1 MATPQEIQKLLDKLD
16 KAYKQLGTKNPF
28 KDWDSSNLKDA
39 GEAAAQLEDALEG
52 VQSRVENTSTSFKD
66 LASTLGAIVKEID
79 PKAANATKSFAN
91 GFKNV
96 IKEARTLQYE
106 EEGIN
111 KLSKKQLE
119 QVQERI
125 KKQQTLTKAAAEE
138 LAGANA
144 NIDRQTTAYKDLIEA
159 KEAAINYL
167 KEEDTQTQALL
178 DKTQQRI
185 DQETRIN
192 KLLGLGGAVIGGIQT
207 ALDKMGFG
215 GLSEKLGLDEV
226 KKKMREV
233 AEEIESAGGN
243 TDSFSNKFKVLKVGV
258 KEAGK
263 NLVENLKD
271 PLTASVFLVTKFT
284 EALASTDKMAGDTAK
299 SFNMSYQDA
308 LKLNHELNTTANL
321 TLDAAVNTKGL
332 NESLI
337 AVGQSLGS
345 NAKLNEKDLVTFTKL
360 REQAGFTNDELIGIQ
375 KLSLVNGKTLEDNT
389 SEILGS
395 AKAYASQNKLIV
407 NEKEILKEVNKS
419 SASLKLSLGGSTA
432 ALAESAV
439 KAKQF
444 GLSLEQAGDMA
455 QSLLNFES
463 SISSELEAELLTDR
477 KSVV

>member
-159 KEAAINYL
+159 K
-167 KEEDTQTQALL
+167 K
-178 DKTQQRI
+178 QQLI
-185 DQETRIN
+185 I
-192 KLLGLGGAVIGGIQT
+192 L
-207 ALDKMGFG
+207 
-215 GLSEKLGLDEV
+215 
-226 KKKMREV
+226 KKK
-233 AEEIESAGGN
+233 I
-243 TDSFSNKFKVLKVGV
+243 
-258 KEAGK
+258 
-263 NLVENLKD
+263 
-271 PLTASVFLVTKFT
+271 
-284 EALASTDKMAGDTAK
+284 
-299 SFNMSYQDA
+299 
-308 LKLNHELNTTANL
+308 LNT
-321 TLDAAVNTKGL
+321 
-332 NESLI
+332 
-337 AVGQSLGS
+337 
-345 NAKLNEKDLVTFTKL
+345 
-360 REQAGFTNDELIGIQ
+360 
-375 KLSLVNGKTLEDNT
+375 
-389 SEILGS
+389 
-395 AKAYASQNKLIV
+395 
-407 NEKEILKEVNKS
+407 
-419 SASLKLSLGGSTA
+419 
-432 ALAESAV
+432 
-439 KAKQF
+439 
-444 GLSLEQAGDMA
+444 
-455 QSLLNFES
+455 S
-463 SISSELEAELLTDR
+463 SIRQNPTENR
-477 KSVV
+477 PRNQN